1 MYSLLLFLKSL
12 KSSLL
17 KGFIYELLVERSSR
31 GHKILS
37 QCAQL
42 LFLHGIE
49 VFCKSLNVPA
59 NVFRAF
65 HNAGRFPALLICLS
79 PPLLSIHVLS
89 VVSFLLVL

>member
-42 LFLHGIE
+42 LFLKY
-49 VFCKSLNVPA
+49 FCESLNVPA

-79 PPLLSIHVLS
+79 PPVLSIHVLS